1 MIKNKFGYSM
11 NEMALEESRKLRPTW
26 FDMTGVKTVGINERL
41 KTTMSRVAEDRAGYY
56 LPKKLI
62 GAVLKARGGK

>member
-41 KTTMSRVAEDRAGYY
+41 KTTMSRVADDKLGQH
-56 LPKKLI
+56 LPAKLI
-62 GAVLKARGGK
+62 GAVMKPRGKK